1 MRTATWV
8 PGTAAHS
15 WQAIAAGG
23 TTIGLKGTKL
33 AAEVLA
39 DTAIALFKDQ
49 KIIQRAKKELLEKQ
63 GPEFDYYPLLGERP
77 PPLDYRK

>member
-1 MRTATWV
+1 MECSYWRSENSNLGARNSST
-8 PGTAAHS
+8 HS

-63 GPEFDYYPLLGERP
+63 GPEFD
-77 PPLDYRK
+77 